1 MSDVVEVWQIPLR
14 VPESTLSQYFT
25 CLSQDEKSRAN
36 RFKFID
42 DKRRYVVARGT
53 LRYLLSAQF
62 DRAPSEIAFC
72 YGKYGKPALD
82 TAANFTA
89 QAATSVQSCDF
100 HFNLSHS
107 GELAL
112 CALGHQRKV
121 GVDIE
126 RLKPIKRLDGMM
138 ERCLSATELVQ
149 VQSLPV
155 DAQLRAFL
163 QRWTCKEAYLK
174 AIGLGLIQSMQT
186 VEVEIAPPRLVCVPE
201 DCEEGW
207 HLSAASV
214 PKNYVGAVV
223 VAGWADLRM
232 CQWTH
237 L

>member
-1 MSDVVEVWQIPLR
+1 MSDVIQIWEIPLR
-14 VPESTLSQYFT
+14 VSESTLSQYFT

-36 RFKFID
+36 RFKFAD

-53 LRYLLSAQF
+53 LRHLLGEQLG
-62 DRAPSEIAFC
+62 REPGEIAFC
-72 YGKYGKPALD
+72 YGKYGKPAID
-82 TAANFTA
+82 TAANSTA
-89 QAATSVQSCDF
+89 QTATSVQSCDF

-112 CALGHQRKV
+112 CALGYQRKV

-138 ERCLSATELVQ
+138 ERCLSAAELVQ
-149 VQSLPV
+149 VQALPV
-155 DAQLRAFL
+155 EAQLQAFL

-186 VEVEIAPPRLVCVPE
+186 VEVQLVPPRLVCVPE

-207 HLSAASV
+207 CLTVMLV
-214 PKNYVGAVV
+214 PEGYVGAVV
-223 VAGWADLRM
+223 VAGQVAVVLRQWA
-232 CQWTH
+232 H
-237 L
+237 P